1 MITDP
6 LLTVADV
13 SVAFHQYVGLLRRRH
28 VVQLDNVSMEMAAG
42 EILAVVGES
51 GAGKSLLADVI
62 LGLLPPNAH
71 VSGEVRFHG
80 RELVDADRKGR
91 VRYVPQGT
99 GHIDPTMKIGDFI
112 ALSGTDPVAQ
122 LARFGLGPGIAMR
135 FPHEL
140 SGGMLRRVSLAASVS
155 DDMELL
161 IADEPTPGLHPE
173 AVAEV
178 TDHFR
183 QVRAEGASILFIT
196 HDMLTAASVADR
208 IAVMR
213 GGTIDTV
220 AAGVDELSGYAHRL
234 WRAQPAHDFWEALS

>member
-6 LLTVADV
+6 LLTVTDV

-28 VVQLDNVSMEMAAG
+28 VVQLDNVSMDLAAG
-42 EILAVVGES
+42 EILAVVGAS

-112 ALSGTDPVAQ
+112 ALSGSDPIAQ
-122 LARFGLGPGIAMR
+122 LARFGLGPEIATR

-161 IADEPTPGLHPE
+161 IADEPTPGLHPK
-173 AVAEV
+173 AVTEV
-178 TDHFR
+178 TDYFR
-183 QVRAEGASILFIT
+183 QVRTDGASILFIT
-196 HDMLTAASVADR
+196 HDMITAASVADR
-208 IAVMR
+208 ITVMR
-213 GGTIDTV
+213 DGTIDTV
-220 AAGVDELSGYAHRL
+220 AAGVDELTGYARQL

>member
-1 MITDP
+1 MIPDP
-6 LLTVADV
+6 LLTVTDV
-13 SVAFHQYVGLLRRRH
+13 SVAFHQYVGVFKRRH
-28 VVQLDNVSMEMAAG
+28 VLQLDNVSMEMAAG
-42 EILAVVGES
+42 EILAVVGAS

-71 VSGEVRFHG
+71 VSGQVLFHG
-80 RELVDADRKGR
+80 RELADADRQGR

-112 ALSGTDPVAQ
+112 ALSGTDPLAQ
-122 LARFGLGPGIAMR
+122 LARFGLDAEVAAR

-155 DDMELL
+155 QDMEVL

-178 TDHFR
+178 MDHFR
-183 QVRAEGASILFIT
+183 QVRADGASVLFIT
-196 HDMLTAASVADR
+196 HDMITAAAVADR

-213 GGTIDTV
+213 DGAIDTV
-220 AAGVDELSGYAHRL
+220 ADSVDELSGYAQRL
-234 WRAQPAHDFWEALS
+234 WRSQPAHDFWGALP

>member
-1 MITDP
+1 MTTDP
-6 LLTVADV
+6 LLTVTDV
-13 SVAFHQYVGLLRRRH
+13 SVAFHQYVGVFRRRH
-28 VVQLDNVSMEMAAG
+28 VVQLDNVSMSMAAG

-71 VSGEVRFHG
+71 VSGEVLFHG
-80 RELVDADRKGR
+80 RALADADRRGR

-112 ALSGTDPVAQ
+112 ALSGSDPVAQ
-122 LARFGLGPGIAMR
+122 LARFGLGPDVAAR

-140 SGGMLRRVSLAASVS
+140 SGGMLRRVSLAASIS
-155 DDMELL
+155 EGMELL

-178 TDHFR
+178 TDYFR
-183 QVRAEGASILFIT
+183 QVRADGASILFIT
-196 HDMLTAASVADR
+196 HDMVTAADVADR

-213 GGTIDTV
+213 GGTIETV
-220 AAGVDELSGYAHRL
+220 VSGVDELSGYAERL
-234 WRAQPAHDFWEALS
+234 WRAQPAHDFWKALR